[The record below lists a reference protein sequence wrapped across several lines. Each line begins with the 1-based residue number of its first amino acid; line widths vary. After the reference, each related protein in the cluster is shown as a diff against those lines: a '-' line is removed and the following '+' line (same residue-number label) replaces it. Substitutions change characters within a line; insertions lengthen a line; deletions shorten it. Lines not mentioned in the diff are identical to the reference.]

1 MIGQLMPLP
10 VPHDILRNIT
20 LLAAVTAT
28 AASIVMPAGVRAGD
42 LALLF
47 DAPAGGNS
55 PRVVPPGFTSLY
67 AIATTGSWGRHHGV
81 AMRVIAS
88 AAEAGS
94 VLTGSAG
101 TVDPGTG
108 IVNSRKILLVFRG
121 NVPIKTATYVP
132 GVSTGSNNNPGTI
145 TLASGA
151 GTPPLILW
159 GCISTTAHATTPFEA
174 PWTTPAFGAEVSVE
188 ALRVGFTIVNR
199 GNTPANQALDMTD
212 FGSSNM
218 ITAAYVTLEG

>member
-10 VPHDILRNIT
+10 VPHDILREVT

-28 AASIVMPAGVRAGD
+28 AASIVMPAGLRAGD

-88 AAEAGS
+88 ASEGGTT
-94 VLTGSAG
+94 LTGSAG

-108 IVNSRKILLVFRG
+108 VVNSRKILLVFRG

-132 GVSTGSNNNPGTI
+132 GVSGGTNGNPGTI
-145 TLASGA
+145 TLASGV

-199 GNTPANQALDMTD
+199 GGVPANQALDMVD
-212 FGSSNM
+212 LGSSNM
-218 ITAAYVTLEG
+218 LTAAYVTLEG

>member
-10 VPHDILRNIT
+10 VPHDILREVT

-28 AASIVMPAGVRAGD
+28 AASIVMPAGLRAGD

-88 AAEAGS
+88 ASEGGTT
-94 VLTGSAG
+94 LTGSAG

-108 IVNSRKILLVFRG
+108 VVNSRKILLVFRG

-132 GVSTGSNNNPGTI
+132 GVSGG
-145 TLASGA
+145 
-151 GTPPLILW
+151 
-159 GCISTTAHATTPFEA
+159 TTAHATTPFEA

-199 GNTPANQALDMTD
+199 GGVPANQALDMVD
-212 FGSSNM
+212 LGSSNM
-218 ITAAYVTLEG
+218 LTAAYVTLEG

>member
-1 MIGQLMPLP
+1 MIGSLMPLP
-10 VPHDILRNIT
+10 VPHDILREVT
-20 LLAAVTAT
+20 LFAAVTAT
-28 AASIVMPAGVRAGD
+28 AATIVMPAGLRAGD

-55 PRVVPPGFTSLY
+55 PRVVPGGFTSLY

-81 AMRVIAS
+81 AMRIITGAS
-88 AAEAGS
+88 EGGS

-121 NVPIKTATYVP
+121 NVPIRAATYVP
-132 GVSTGSNNNPGTI
+132 GVSGGTNNNPGTL

-159 GCISTTAHATTPFEA
+159 GCISTTVHATTPFEA
-174 PWTTPAFGAEVSVE
+174 PWTTPAFGAEVAVE

-199 GNTPANQALDMTD
+199 GGVPANQALDMAD
-212 FGSSNM
+212 LGSSNM
-218 ITAAYVTLEG
+218 LTAAYVTLEG